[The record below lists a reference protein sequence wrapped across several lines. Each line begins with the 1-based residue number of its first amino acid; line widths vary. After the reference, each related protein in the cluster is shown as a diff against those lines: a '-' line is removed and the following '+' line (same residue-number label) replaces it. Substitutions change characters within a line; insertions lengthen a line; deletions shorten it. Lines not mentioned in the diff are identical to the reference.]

1 MKLSILLAGGALVAL
16 VGAAASGQAQPPQ
29 ASDLHLST
37 RTAVSAQQDIART
50 RDVTPPAPRGDL
62 RGDIASNARPRSD
75 NERERGQHH

>member
-29 ASDLHLST
+29 ASDLHLDT
-37 RTAVSAQQDIART
+37 RTSVSAPQDIARA
-50 RDVTPPAPRGDL
+50 RDATPPAPRGDL

-75 NERERGQHH
+75 NERERAQHH